1 MDSLRTYYGIQLLL
15 RRIAMNTWMEDI
27 SEKEIE
33 NELVFAKDA
42 FEKTCKEQKNKT
54 HDWLELACNTVL
66 NYK

>member
-1 MDSLRTYYGIQLLL
+1 
-15 RRIAMNTWMEDI
+15 MNTWMEDI